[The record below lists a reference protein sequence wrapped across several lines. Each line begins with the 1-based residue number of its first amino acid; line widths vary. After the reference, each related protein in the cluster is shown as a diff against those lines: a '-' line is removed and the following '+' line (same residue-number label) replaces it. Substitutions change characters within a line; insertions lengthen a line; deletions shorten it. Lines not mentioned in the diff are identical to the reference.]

1 MERSMKTVI
10 RLTRGGTGQVG
21 EASGCQFEVDVEAPP
36 HPVDLRE
43 TFSRG
48 YSNGV

>member
-10 RLTRGGTGQVG
+10 RLIRGGTGQVG
-21 EASGCQFEVDVEAPP
+21 EASGCPLEVGLEVPP
-36 HPVDLRE
+36 DPVDLRE
-43 TFSRG
+43 TFSRD